1 MTRLTLAKHAVSI
14 NLTAKQLTGNR
25 TVFTQRT
32 IPTAIAITVAPV
44 VRVIV
49 VITTG

>member
-1 MTRLTLAKHAVSI
+1 VTRLTLAAHAVSI
-14 NLTAKQLTGNR
+14 SLTAKQLTGNR

-32 IPTAIAITVAPV
+32 IPAAIAITVAPV
-44 VRVIV
+44 GRVVV

>member
-1 MTRLTLAKHAVSI
+1 MTRLTLAGQKVSI
-14 NLTAKQLTGNR
+14 NLTSKQLTGSR
-25 TVFTQRT
+25 TVFTLRT

-44 VRVIV
+44 VRMIV